1 MNQPPL
7 IRLPDRM
14 GHSRRLAQGALTAGA
29 WMLYFYLWVPLLTL
43 LAWALGLQTAY
54 IRLYLEQNAIDPF
67 LLLSLPVI
75 ALVCA
80 AALIGWAEY
89 NRARFANADERRRRR
104 TVNDTEVDQRL
115 GVSEQLG
122 VLLRH
127 SRIASVTLDP
137 QARPRAVRVLS
148 HR

>member
-104 TVNDTEVDQRL
+104 T
-115 GVSEQLG
+115 
-122 VLLRH
+122 
-127 SRIASVTLDP
+127 
-137 QARPRAVRVLS
+137 
-148 HR
+148 